1 MNGELDFLPTDT
13 VCLIKTLGSL
23 RNLIYEI
30 KYYHLKFDYVNY
42 YVTFELLLEI
52 WIEALS

>member
-13 VCLIKTLGSL
+13 VYLIKTLGSL

-30 KYYHLKFDYVNY
+30 KYHHLKFDHINY
-42 YVTFELLLEI
+42 YVTVEFLLEI